1 MTKINILEPAVF
13 NKIAA
18 GEVVERPSSIVKE
31 LVENAIDAGSTQVS
45 VEVFNGGI
53 SKIIVSDNGCGIE
66 KDDIMVAFLPH
77 TTSKIK
83 LAEDLNNITTLG
95 FRGEALASICA
106 VAKVNIL
113 TKTKDA
119 VVGNFVKVYGGEVK
133 ETGESGTSNGTTVT
147 VEDLFYNVP
156 VRAKFLKKPKQ
167 EEGEITSLMARLI
180 LSNPNVAIKYIA
192 DEEIIYNS
200 QGTGLFDAIFAV
212 YGKNTITNIIP
223 VNSEGYS
230 YKLTGYVSKTNYFK
244 PNRTYQTLIINGRYV
259 TDYLVSQAVG
269 RAFEPYMLKQSFPLF
284 VLNLTIPNQELDV
297 NVHPSKKE
305 VRFSNGQQIFGFV
318 YNSVKD
324 AINQF
329 LSNSVV
335 DEFKTISSNE
345 VQPNISKPVTSELN
359 LSQNPENILEQT
371 KRLLDDIK
379 TNATPSVQP
388 NKQDTLKEE
397 AFVPGEILIDKLQ
410 TTSFFTDDSA
420 PTLKQ
425 FEPKPIQQQII
436 SNEVLENDTELSLKI
451 VGKVFNTFVIVETN
465 DTMYLIDQHAA
476 HERMLYDKLVLSV
489 QQKDVK
495 KQGLL
500 IPYTFDVNTNEYS
513 FINQNINVLND
524 LGFELEPFGNNSFK
538 VSSIPATLSDIDI
551 GLFFNGILS
560 DLNTF
565 LVLKTED
572 VLKDRLAQYACKHAV
587 KGGDDLNR
595 EELIALVKKVSTGE
609 MTMQCP
615 HGRPFVVEIKRNQI
629 DKWFKRVL

>member
-1 MTKINILEPAVF
+1 MSKINILEPAVF

-31 LVENAIDAGSTQVS
+31 LVENAIDAGSTQIS

-83 LAEDLNNITTLG
+83 IAEDLNNITTLG
-95 FRGEALASICA
+95 FRGEALASICS

-119 VVGNFVKVYGGEVK
+119 VVGNYVKVFGGEVK
-133 ETGESGTSNGTTVT
+133 ETGESGAGNGTVVT

-192 DEEIIYNS
+192 DDEIIYNS
-200 QGTGLFDAIFAV
+200 QGTGLYDAIFAV

-223 VNSEGYS
+223 VNSSGFNYE
-230 YKLTGYVSKTNYFK
+230 LTGYVSKTNFFK

-259 TDYLVSQAVG
+259 TDYLVSQAVS

-284 VLNLTIPNQELDV
+284 VLNLTIPNEELDV

-305 VRFSNGQQIFGFV
+305 VRFSNSQQIFGFV

-324 AINQF
+324 AISQF
-329 LSNSVV
+329 LANSVV
-335 DEFKTISSNE
+335 EEFKT
-345 VQPNISKPVTSELN
+345 TSTKTEQITTTPPP
-359 LSQNPENILEQT
+359 SAPMLEQT

-379 TNATPSVQP
+379 TNATPFVTP
-388 NKQDTLKEE
+388 TAQDSLKEE
-397 AFVPGEILIDKLQ
+397 AFTPGEILIDKLQ
-410 TTSFFTDDSA
+410 NTSFFNEDN
-420 PTLKQ
+420 TLKH

-436 SNEVLENDTELSLKI
+436 SNEVLNNDVELSLKV
-451 VGKVFNTFVIVETN
+451 VGKVFNTFVIVET
-465 DTMYLIDQHAA
+465 DDIMYLIDQHAA

-513 FINQNINVLND
+513 FINQNITVLND
-524 LGFELEPFGNNSFK
+524 MGFEIEPFGNNSFK
-538 VSSIPATLSDIDI
+538 VSTIPAQLADLDI

-572 VLKDRLAQYACKHAV
+572 ILKDRLAQYACKHAV

-595 EELIALVKKVSTGE
+595 DELIALVKKVSTGE

-615 HGRPFVVEIKRNQI
+615 HGRPFVVEIKRGQI